1 MVIAVVAI
9 LQARLAR
16 RQESSDL
23 SRVNGSEYRDERDRL
38 VDRAGFSV
46 GGGLALIVSVLD
58 AIAAVIVR
66 SVNPEYGPSQGVY

>member
-46 GGGLALIVSVLD
+46 GGGLALIVSVVD
-58 AIAAVIVR
+58 AIAALIVR
-66 SVNPEYGPSQGVY
+66 SVNPESGPSQGVY

>member
-46 GGGLALIVSVLD
+46 GGGLALIVSVVD
-58 AIAAVIVR
+58 AIAALIVR